1 MTDFSLGSN
10 FAWQV
15 AAQEAAAAHFEF
27 IEPEHILIGI
37 CSLEKLDESKI
48 GPAEKAGLLAEKAAI
63 ELRLNGLD
71 PTQVRRRLRMELGE
85 GHYARTEHTV
95 HRSPAC
101 KQVFERAAK
110 LVPSDS
116 QVCCFQLIQA
126 IMQEPTPIITKVLEA
141 GGVVPGNLTDHA
153 VAQPG
158 VAPANVADEPLKVH
172 VGEPKQDQSNTP
184 ILDSYGSRPN
194 PSG

>member
-1 MTDFSLGSN
+1 MKGLHMQAAESVKWGAIRRAKRSSSSRSIMTDLSRAAN

-15 AAQEAAAAHFEF
+15 AAQEAAAAKFEF

-48 GPAEKAGLLAEKAAI
+48 DPAEKVGFLAEKAAI

-71 PTQVRRRLRMELGE
+71 PTQVRRSLRMELGE

-110 LVPSDS
+110 L
-116 QVCCFQLIQA
+116 
-126 IMQEPTPIITKVLEA
+126 
-141 GGVVPGNLTDHA
+141 
-153 VAQPG
+153 
-158 VAPANVADEPLKVH
+158 
-172 VGEPKQDQSNTP
+172 
-184 ILDSYGSRPN
+184 GSIR
-194 PSG
+194 